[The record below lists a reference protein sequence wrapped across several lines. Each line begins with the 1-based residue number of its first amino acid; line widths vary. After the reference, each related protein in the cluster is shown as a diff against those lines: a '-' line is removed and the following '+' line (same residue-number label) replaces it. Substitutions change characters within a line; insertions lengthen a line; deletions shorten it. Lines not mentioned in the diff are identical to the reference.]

1 MSEVDIRNIPP
12 DKLLEYNLVDCLS
25 TWFVYNKYY
34 PIMVKDQQ
42 EEVYKTLFKPMLIKG
57 IQMELTG
64 MPLNMDRV
72 IEVDRQLESIYT
84 TNLQVLKDS
93 QLIKDFLVTE
103 AEYECA
109 KRNAKL
115 KKKVLSVEDIS
126 VSFNAGSNQQL
137 ARLLHDYLGYPVVE
151 TTDTG
156 APTVGGDILKGHL
169 KRTNKPAEQEVLT
182 AILHVLE

>member
-1 MSEVDIRNIPP
+1 
-12 DKLLEYNLVDCLS
+12 
-25 TWFVYNKYY
+25 
-34 PIMVKDQQ
+34 
-42 EEVYKTLFKPMLIKG
+42 
-57 IQMELTG
+57 

-115 KKKVLSVEDIS
+115 KKKVLSVEDVS

-137 ARLLHDYLGYPVVE
+137 ARLLHDYLGYQLLKRLIQVHPQL
-151 TTDTG
+151 
-156 APTVGGDILKGHL
+156 GDVLKGASQ
-169 KRTNKPAEQEVLT
+169 KNK
-182 AILHVLE
+182 